1 MINSFINKY
10 FFYLYVF
17 TLCFGV
23 LLYNTTGFK
32 GLDVVSSLILVVLYL
47 IFVIGTKNRSFH
59 IGFIAVIL
67 VFLFFLNYSFY
78 IANNSLNA
86 IAIDFLTQLRPYV
99 AFFLVLQIS
108 PTFTEKQ
115 KTTLKKIC
123 FYIWLFYIPIGLLAI
138 VNPSFL
144 STLIDQP
151 SNYTACITCL
161 AIVHLFCSK
170 FTVKDK
176 LTFVFMLAAG
186 LITIHSRFYIFFLV
200 VCGLL
205 MYFHHAD
212 VLKSNLKTGF
222 ALAVMA
228 GLVIYVSKAEIL
240 SHLFSA
246 GITGGGF
253 ASLAGQAS
261 SSFYAQL
268 NDNGFNPINGFIH
281 QEWFSGSTSY
291 YPFLA
296 QLGMI
301 GIFLYLSFWIY
312 IVAIS
317 VIQFKQKGEIQPFI
331 VVILLAVFIFL
342 ENISDAFF
350 TSNKGYFMMMFIGL
364 LLGKPE
370 ETDAMVMFPDKTSNK
385 KKRFAALQAFWLIRK
400 KSVSHNDKTQLNKQ
414 TTYLTH
420 SMPTGNK
427 VVVDEI
433 QTVKTDT
440 NYGDTTDHQKYMPVI
455 QNEVEIL
462 NTLQEKKEETI
473 TVVSDTQ
480 NETIT
485 EVASSNILSV
495 DQEEIVGNIVNCA
508 KNEDITEAQLSN
520 DIIPSPEMLCTYADD
535 EFDWEDDFEDD
546 DEDEWET
553 VVELEKEVTCKADTN
568 IEAKVEATSVNT
580 PPLQSDITNIHTPIP
595 TMTYTCNQSD
605 ESIQKIAVFV
615 SEENSEDDFAEGSY
629 NYMI

>member
-1 MINSFINKY
+1 M
-10 FFYLYVF
+10 YVF

-47 IFVIGTKNRSFH
+47 VFIIGTKNRSFH
-59 IGFIAVIL
+59 IGFIAVLL

-99 AFFLVLQIS
+99 AFFLVLQMS

-115 KTTLKKIC
+115 KIALKKIC

-138 VNPSFL
+138 VNSSFL
-144 STLIDQP
+144 NSLMDQP

-161 AIVHLFCSK
+161 AIVYLFCSK

-176 LTFVFMLAAG
+176 LTFIFMLAAG

-222 ALAVMA
+222 ALASMT
-228 GLVIYVSKAEIL
+228 GLIIYVSKAEIL
-240 SHLFSA
+240 NNLFSA

-253 ASLAGQAS
+253 ASFTTQTSAGFFS
-261 SSFYAQL
+261 QL
-268 NDNGFNPINGFIH
+268 NNSGFNPINGFMH

-296 QLGMI
+296 QLGLI
-301 GIFLYLSFWIY
+301 GIILYLSFWMY

-317 VIQFKQKGEIQPFI
+317 IIQFKQKNDIQPFI
-331 VVILLAVFIFL
+331 IVLLLAVFIFL

-364 LLGKPE
+364 LLGRPE
-370 ETDAMVMFPDKTSNK
+370 EESNMVLFSDKTTNK
-385 KKRFAALQAFWLIRK
+385 KKRFAALQAFWLIRR
-400 KSVSHNDKTQLNKQ
+400 KSASHADNKEI
-414 TTYLTH
+414 TYLIP
-420 SMPTGNK
+420 SVPTKK
-427 VVVDEI
+427 VIADEI
-433 QTVKTDT
+433 RDVKIGT
-440 NYGDTTDHQKYMPVI
+440 NHGNTTDHRKYMPVV
-455 QNEVEIL
+455 QNEVEAI
-462 NTLQEKKEETI
+462 NTLSVNKDDMLAPEISNTLLGKQEETVNDTQKEAIIQEKLPN
-473 TVVSDTQ
+473 DTNIQ
-480 NETIT
+480 
-485 EVASSNILSV
+485 AS
-495 DQEEIVGNIVNCA
+495 E
-508 KNEDITEAQLSN
+508 
-520 DIIPSPEMLCTYADD
+520 EMLYEYTDD
-535 EFDWEDDFEDD
+535 EFEWEDDFEDD
-546 DEDEWET
+546 DEDDWE
-553 VVELEKEVTCKADTN
+553 VADDIVKEIVCKESDYTTK
-568 IEAKVEATSVNT
+568 IEVKEEAKEENVEAKNVSPAQIAVIDISEIKEEKVTLFSA
-580 PPLQSDITNIHTPIP
+580 PLQSYTINTYTPA
-595 TMTYTCNQSD
+595 MTYTFNQP
-605 ESIQKIAVFV
+605 EEVKPNKAVFV
-615 SEENSEDDFAEGSY
+615 AEVNRDDDFPEEPY